1 MIIMTPA
8 TMLSDTEAEK
18 IADGDASS
26 EADRESDTD
35 MIARIAPDDA
45 SLALTVSDS
54 LADAVKLYDDES
66 LNDAESIAQMAT
78 VGSTSN
84 TDEALMISTA

>member
-35 MIARIAPDDA
+35 MIARIAPEDA

-54 LADAVKLYDDES
+54 LADAVKLYEDES

-78 VGSTSN
+78 AGSTSN
-84 TDEALMISTA
+84 TDDALMISTA